1 MKINKIYLKNI
12 NSFKDKHEIDFT
24 INPLASAGLF
34 AIVGPTGAGK
44 STLLDAITLALFN
57 QIPRFDKKIS
67 KDFVAS
73 AGSILTKG
81 ERECFVEVEYS
92 CKSGSFVSKW
102 WIEMNRNQN
111 LNDYGM
117 EITDLQTGQLLP
129 LKKSEIP
136 KRNEELIGLSY
147 DQFIKSILLSQGEF
161 AKFLK
166 SGKDERGKLLE
177 DITGTQIYR
186 KLGKKAFEIA
196 KEKEQVLKDLSTN
209 IDTENR
215 KLSSPEQE
223 QSWLNRKIEI
233 EKISSELEAQI
244 QIFKTKVE
252 LKNQLLNFQKSIV
265 EKSEKQAKEQQSL
278 NDFES
283 YEAKKLQNHEKAEP
297 FQSLIL
303 QLESQQKALQVLQE
317 RLRSEEESLEKNI
330 GLLNKILNKIG
341 ELTKEQN
348 TVNLENA
355 LKMLQNFR
363 EKLTQ
368 LENKRSL
375 QEVAKK
381 NNETQIEELINK
393 ISEKSLRF
401 DFRQITDEII
411 ESIKNVGLT
420 HKNTLDETFKIA
432 QITALEEVATKRE
445 NLTEEHRNYSVLKQF
460 VWEYVKIND
469 DAKKE
474 QEQEKLQNT
483 FITTQKPKLEKIHK
497 LLVEISQKIKQLETE
512 KETLG
517 KSYNFEK
524 DRQTLLKKDEPC
536 PLCGSLEHP
545 FLSHYA
551 NNYVEIDLKL
561 SEAKN
566 EEKALH
572 ESFQDLNT
580 KLASANV
587 LLANAIAKIATF
599 NEQILAIKE
608 KIEEKKQALK
618 LEKVG
623 GNTDIID
630 DQIKII
636 ETQQNAL
643 NGIENK
649 AAKLKDLQN
658 LYRLCSSTKVLQGE
672 YFLLIT
678 QLKELY
684 SGTSFEKEYNDIQT
698 GFVKTQANI
707 QFSTKII
714 KDIKEEI
721 SPKQKTFDTEQVNL
735 ENQVKLVGFEDLK
748 TCQLAILNSEN
759 AKALR
764 EKKQALL
771 LVIQTLVEQI
781 KDHQKD
787 LDEVKLKDDGSVE
800 LNTLIT
806 QEHDTKAKQEEI
818 RKEQV
823 EIAVNLVTQTQ
834 TKAAIK
840 QLQTQLQ
847 ILEKDNLKWELL
859 GKYIGNADGK
869 KFATFAQGLTLS
881 RLMALT
887 NRRLTDLSDR
897 YLLDK
902 PGEQEEDELMI
913 VDLYMGNERRSV
925 KTLSGG
931 ETFMISLSLALALS
945 DLASKNIKLE
955 SLFIDEGFGTLDPE
969 TLDLALNTLE
979 KLQQEA
985 QKNIGIISH
994 VESIKERITTQ
1005 IRLERNNRGFSRIVI
1020 Q

>member
-196 KEKEQVLKDLSTN
+196 KEKEQDLKDLSTN

-401 DFRQITDEII
+401 DFRQINDEII
-411 ESIKNVGLT
+411 ESIKNVGIT

-771 LVIQTLVEQI
+771 LVIQTLNEQI
-781 KDHQKD
+781 KEHQKD

>member
-12 NSFKDKHEIDFT
+12 NSFKGEHRIDFT
-24 INPLASAGLF
+24 ENPLSSAGLF

-81 ERECFVEVEYS
+81 ERECAVEIEFS
-92 CKSGSFVSKW
+92 CKSGNFVSKW

-196 KEKEQVLKDLSTN
+196 KEKGQVLKDLRTN
-209 IDTENR
+209 IDTEKR
-215 KLSSPEQE
+215 KLSTPEQE
-223 QSWLNRKIEI
+223 QNWLSRKSEI
-233 EKISSELEAQI
+233 EKISIDLEAQI
-244 QIFKTKVE
+244 QIFNTKIE
-252 LKNQLLNFQKSIV
+252 LKKQVLNFQKSIA
-265 EKSEKQAKEQQSL
+265 EKSERQAKEQQNL

-283 YEAKKLQNHEKAEP
+283 FEAIKLQNHEKAEP

-303 QLESQQKALQVLQE
+303 QLESQQKALQNLQE
-317 RLRSEEESLEKNI
+317 RLASEEGSLDKNTT
-330 GLLNKILNKIG
+330 LLNEIFKNIG

-348 TVNLENA
+348 TLNLENA
-355 LKMLQNFR
+355 IEILQNFR
-363 EKLTQ
+363 DKFYELEKQRNTQ
-368 LENKRSL
+368 EATKKANEN
-375 QEVAKK
+375 
-381 NNETQIEELINK
+381 QIEELINK
-393 ISEKSLRF
+393 IAEKSLRF
-401 DFRQITDEII
+401 DFRQITDEVL
-411 ESIKNVGLT
+411 ESIKTVGLT
-420 HKNTLDETFKIA
+420 HKTKLDETFRIA
-432 QITALEEVATKRE
+432 QITTLDDVPTRRE
-445 NLTEEHRNYSVLKQF
+445 NLAEDHRNYSALKLH
-460 VWEYVKIND
+460 VWEYVKIIKDSKEEQDVGKQQND
-469 DAKKE
+469 
-474 QEQEKLQNT
+474 
-483 FITTQKPKLEKIHK
+483 FIITQKPELEKIQELIVK
-497 LLVEISQKIKQLETE
+497 TGQNIKQLETE

-524 DRQTLLKKDEPC
+524 DRQILLKKDEPC

-545 FLSHYA
+545 FLSHYS
-551 NNYVEIDLKL
+551 NNYVEIDLRL
-561 SEAKN
+561 SEAKK
-566 EEKALH
+566 EEKALN
-572 ESFQDLNT
+572 ETFQDLGS
-580 KLASANV
+580 KLASADV
-587 LLANAIAKIATF
+587 LLKKAIAKIATF
-599 NEQILAIKE
+599 NEQISTIKV

-623 GNTDIID
+623 GNTEVID
-630 DQIKII
+630 AQIMAI
-636 ETQQNAL
+636 ESQQNAL

-649 AAKLKDLQN
+649 AEKLKDLQS
-658 LYRLCSSTKVLQGE
+658 LYRQCSATKLLQNE
-672 YFLLIT
+672 YNLLIIKI
-678 QLKELY
+678 KELY
-684 SGTSFEKEYNDIQT
+684 SGASFEKEYNDIQT

-707 QFSTKII
+707 QTSTKII
-714 KDIKEEI
+714 KDLKEELL
-721 SPKQKTFDTEQVNL
+721 PQQKTFETDKVNL
-735 ENQVKLVGFEDLK
+735 ENEVKIVGFEDLK
-748 TCQLAILNSEN
+748 TCQLAILSSES

-764 EKKQALL
+764 EKKQALIL
-771 LVIQTLVEQI
+771 AIQTLVEQI
-781 KDHQKD
+781 KEHQKD
-787 LDEVKLKDDGSVE
+787 LDEVKQKDDVSVE
-800 LNTLIT
+800 LDTLST
-806 QEHDTKAKQEEI
+806 QERDTKAKQEEI
-818 RKEQV
+818 RKEKV
-823 EIAVNLVTQTQ
+823 EISVNLATQAQ
-834 TKAAIK
+834 TKAVIEGLQM
-840 QLQTQLQ
+840 QLL

-859 GKYIGNADGK
+859 DKYIGNADGK

-881 RLMALT
+881 RLMALA

-913 VDLYMGNERRSV
+913 VDLYMGKERRSV

-994 VESIKERITTQ
+994 VESIKERIATQ
-1005 IRLERNNRGFSRIVI
+1005 IRLERNNRGFSQIVI
-1020 Q
+1020 H

>member
-1 MKINKIYLKNI
+1 MKIKKIYLKNI
-12 NSFKDKHEIDFT
+12 NSFKGVHRIDFT
-24 INPLASAGLF
+24 ENPLRSAGLF

-81 ERECFVEVEYS
+81 ERECAVEIEFS

-129 LKKSEIP
+129 LKKSEVP
-136 KRNEELIGLSY
+136 KRNEDLIGLSY

-196 KEKEQVLKDLSTN
+196 KEKEQVLKDLRTN

-215 KLSSPEQE
+215 KLSTTEQE
-223 QSWLNRKIEI
+223 QNWLNRKVEI
-233 EKISSELEAQI
+233 ERLLKDLEAQI
-244 QIFKTKVE
+244 QAIKTKIE
-252 LKNQLLNFQKSIV
+252 LKNQILNFQKSIID
-265 EKSEKQAKEQQSL
+265 KNEKQAKEQQNL
-278 NDFES
+278 NNFENF
-283 YEAKKLQNHEKAEP
+283 EAKKLQNHEKAEP

-303 QLESQQKALQVLQE
+303 HLESQQKALQNLQV
-317 RLRSEEESLEKNI
+317 RLASEEESFEKNTS
-330 GLLNKILNKIG
+330 LLNKILNKIG
-341 ELTKEQN
+341 ELTKEQS
-348 TVNLENA
+348 TLNLENA
-355 LKMLQNFR
+355 LEILQNFR
-363 EKLTQ
+363 EKLSQ
-368 LENKRSL
+368 LEKQRNI
-375 QEVAKK
+375 QEATKK
-381 NNETQIEELINK
+381 SNENQIEELINK
-393 ISEKSLRF
+393 IAEKSLRF
-401 DFRQITDEII
+401 DFRQITDETI
-411 ESIKNVGLT
+411 ENIKNVGIT
-420 HKNTLDETFKIA
+420 NKTTLDETFKIT
-432 QITALEEVATKRE
+432 QINKLEEVFTKRE
-445 NLTEEHRNYSVLKQF
+445 NLTEELRNYSALKQF
-460 VWEYVKIND
+460 VWEYVKISD

-474 QEQEKLQNT
+474 QEQEKQQST
-483 FITTQKPKLEKIHK
+483 FIATQKPELERVQKLIT
-497 LLVEISQKIKQLETE
+497 EIGQKIKQLETE

-561 SEAKN
+561 NEAKK
-566 EEKALH
+566 EEKVLN
-572 ESFQDLNT
+572 ETFQDLNT

-587 LLANAIAKIATF
+587 LLKNAVAKIAIF
-599 NEQILAIKE
+599 NEQISAIKI
-608 KIEEKKQALK
+608 KIEEKKQVLK

-630 DQIKII
+630 AQIKAI

-649 AAKLKDLQN
+649 AEKLKDLQS
-658 LYRLCSSTKVLQGE
+658 LYRQCSATKLLQNE
-672 YFLLIT
+672 YNLLIIKV
-678 QLKELY
+678 KELY
-684 SGTSFEKEYNDIQT
+684 FGLNFEKEYNDVQT

-707 QFSTKII
+707 QSSDKII
-714 KDIKEEI
+714 KDLKEELL
-721 SPKQKTFDTEQVNL
+721 PKKKAFQIDKSRL
-735 ENQVKLVGFEDLK
+735 ENQIKLVGFEDLK
-748 TCQLAILNSEN
+748 SCQSVILSSES

-764 EKKQALL
+764 DKKQTLL
-771 LVIQTLVEQI
+771 LAIQTLIEQI
-781 KDHQKD
+781 KDHQCE
-787 LDEVKLKDDGSVE
+787 LDKLQEKDDKNIDLEALLSQQIDT
-800 LNTLIT
+800 NT
-806 QEHDTKAKQEEI
+806 KQELT
-818 RKEQV
+818 RKEQI
-823 EIAVNLVTQTQ
+823 EISVNLATQTQ
-834 TKAAIK
+834 TKAAVE
-840 QLQTQLQ
+840 QLQSKLQ
-847 ILEKDNLKWELL
+847 ILEKDNLKWVLL
-859 GKYIGNADGK
+859 KNYIGDADGK

-881 RLMALT
+881 RLMALA

-902 PGEQEEDELMI
+902 PGEHEEDELMI

-945 DLASKNIKLE
+945 DLASKNIRLE

-979 KLQQEA
+979 KLQQDA

-1020 Q
+1020 H

>member
-12 NSFKDKHEIDFT
+12 NSFKGEHRIDFT
-24 INPLASAGLF
+24 EKPLGSAGLF

-81 ERECFVEVEYS
+81 ERECAVEIEFS
-92 CKSGSFVSKW
+92 CKSGNFVSKW

-129 LKKSEIP
+129 LKKSEVP

-196 KEKEQVLKDLSTN
+196 KEKGQALKDLRTN
-209 IDTENR
+209 IDTEKR
-215 KLSSPEQE
+215 KLSTPEQE
-223 QSWLNRKIEI
+223 QIWLNRKIEI
-233 EKISSELEAQI
+233 EQLLKDLDAQL
-244 QIFKTKVE
+244 QVFKTKIE
-252 LKNQLLNFQKSIV
+252 LKNQLLNFQKNIA
-265 EKSEKQAKEQQSL
+265 EKSERQAKEQRNL

-283 YEAKKLQNHEKAEP
+283 FEAKKLQNHEKAEP
-297 FQSLIL
+297 FQSQIL
-303 QLESQQKALQVLQE
+303 QLESQQKALQNLQE
-317 RLRSEEESLEKNI
+317 RLGNEEKSLDENTN
-330 GLLNKILNKIG
+330 LLNRILNKIG
-341 ELTKEQN
+341 ELTKEKS
-348 TVNLENA
+348 TLNLENA
-355 LKMLQNFR
+355 LEILQVFR

-368 LENKRSL
+368 LENQRSL
-375 QEVAKK
+375 QEAANKT
-381 NNETQIEELINK
+381 NEAQIEELINK
-393 ISEKSLRF
+393 IAEKSLSF
-401 DFRQITDEII
+401 NFRQITDETI
-411 ESIKNVGLT
+411 ESIKNVGISY
-420 HKNTLDETFKIA
+420 KATLDEIFKVA
-432 QITALEEVATKRE
+432 QITKLEEVSTKRE
-445 NLTEEHRNYSVLKQF
+445 NLTEEHRNYSALKQF

-483 FITTQKPKLEKIHK
+483 FITIQKPELEKTQK
-497 LLVEISQKIKQLETE
+497 LLLEISQKIKQLETE

-561 SEAKN
+561 NEAKK
-566 EEKALH
+566 EEKALN
-572 ESFQDLNT
+572 ETFQDLNT
-580 KLASANV
+580 KLASADV
-587 LLANAIAKIATF
+587 LLKNAITKIANF
-599 NEQILAIKE
+599 NEQISTIKL

-630 DQIKII
+630 AQIKAI

-649 AAKLKDLQN
+649 AEKLKDLQN
-658 LYRLCSSTKVLQGE
+658 LYRLCSATKVLQNE
-672 YFLLIT
+672 YNILIIK
-678 QLKELY
+678 LKELY
-684 SGTSFEKEYNDIQT
+684 VGANFEKEYNDIQT
-698 GFVKTQANI
+698 WFVKTQANI
-707 QFSTKII
+707 QSSTKII
-714 KDIKEEI
+714 KELKNELL
-721 SPKQKTFDTEQVNL
+721 PKQKDFETDKINL
-735 ENQVKLVGFEDLK
+735 ENQIKLVGFEDLK
-748 TCQLAILNSEN
+748 ACQAAILSSES

-764 EKKQALL
+764 DKKQTLL
-771 LVIQTLVEQI
+771 LVIQTLIEQV
-781 KDHQKD
+781 KDHQCE
-787 LDEVKLKDDGSVE
+787 LDKLQEKDDKNVDLEALLSQQIDT
-800 LNTLIT
+800 NT
-806 QEHDTKAKQEEI
+806 KQETT

-823 EIAVNLVTQTQ
+823 EISVNLATQTQ
-834 TKAAIK
+834 TKAAIER
-840 QLQTQLQ
+840 LQSQLQ

-859 GKYIGNADGK
+859 DKYIGNADGK

-881 RLMALT
+881 RLMALA
-887 NRRLTDLSDR
+887 NRRLIDLSDR

-994 VESIKERITTQ
+994 VESIKERIATQ
-1005 IRLERNNRGFSRIVI
+1005 IRLERNNRGFSQIII

>member
-12 NSFKDKHEIDFT
+12 NSFKGEHRIDFT
-24 INPLASAGLF
+24 ENPLSSAGLF

-81 ERECFVEVEYS
+81 ERECAVEIEFS
-92 CKSGSFVSKW
+92 CKSGNFVSKW

-117 EITDLQTGQLLP
+117 EITDLLTGQLLP

-196 KEKEQVLKDLSTN
+196 KEKGQVLKDLRTN
-209 IDTENR
+209 IDTEKR
-215 KLSSPEQE
+215 KLSTPEQE
-223 QSWLNRKIEI
+223 QNWLNRKSEI
-233 EKISSELEAQI
+233 EKILIDLEAQI
-244 QIFKTKVE
+244 QIFNAKIE
-252 LKNQLLNFQKSIV
+252 LKKQVLNFQKIIA
-265 EKSEKQAKEQQSL
+265 EKSERQAKEQQNL

-283 YEAKKLQNHEKAEP
+283 FEAIKLQNHEKAEP

-303 QLESQQKALQVLQE
+303 QLESQYKALQNLQE
-317 RLRSEEESLEKNI
+317 RLASEEGSLDKNTT
-330 GLLNKILNKIG
+330 LLNEIFKNIG

-348 TVNLENA
+348 TLNLENA
-355 LKMLQNFR
+355 LEILQNFR
-363 EKLTQ
+363 EKFYKLEKQRNTQ
-368 LENKRSL
+368 EATKKANEN
-375 QEVAKK
+375 
-381 NNETQIEELINK
+381 QIEELINK
-393 ISEKSLRF
+393 IAEKSLRF
-401 DFRQITDEII
+401 DFQQITDEVL
-411 ESIKNVGLT
+411 ESIKTVGLT
-420 HKNTLDETFKIA
+420 HKTKLDEIFRIA
-432 QITALEEVATKRE
+432 QIAILDDVPTKRE
-445 NLTEEHRNYSVLKQF
+445 NLAEDHRNYTALKLH
-460 VWEYVKIND
+460 VWEYVKIIKD
-469 DAKKE
+469 SKE
-474 QEQEKLQNT
+474 EQDVEKQQNN
-483 FITTQKPKLEKIHK
+483 FIISQKPELEKIQK
-497 LLVEISQKIKQLETE
+497 LSTGISQKIKQLETE
-512 KETLG
+512 KETLS

-524 DRQTLLKKDEPC
+524 DRQNLLKKDEPC

-561 SEAKN
+561 SEAKK
-566 EEKALH
+566 EEKALN
-572 ESFQDLNT
+572 ESFQDLSS
-580 KLASANV
+580 KLASAEA
-587 LLANAIAKIATF
+587 LLKNAIDKITAF
-599 NEQILAIKE
+599 NEQILEVKV

-618 LEKVG
+618 LEKIG
-623 GNTDIID
+623 GNTEVID
-630 DQIKII
+630 AKIKVI
-636 ETQQNAL
+636 ESQQNAL

-649 AAKLKDLQN
+649 AEKLKDLQS
-658 LYRLCSSTKVLQGE
+658 LYRQCLATKLLQSE
-672 YFLLIT
+672 YNLLIIKI
-678 QLKELY
+678 KELY
-684 SGTSFEKEYNDIQT
+684 SGVNFEKEYNDIQT

-707 QFSTKII
+707 QTSATII
-714 KDIKEEI
+714 KGLKEELF
-721 SPKQKTFDTEQVNL
+721 PKQKTFETDKVNL
-735 ENQVKLVGFEDLK
+735 ENEVKIVGFEDLK
-748 TCQLAILNSEN
+748 TCQLAILSIES

-764 EKKQALL
+764 EKKQALIL
-771 LVIQTLVEQI
+771 AIQTLVEQI
-781 KDHQKD
+781 KEHQKD
-787 LDEVKLKDDGSVE
+787 LDEVKLKDDISVE
-800 LNTLIT
+800 LDTLST
-806 QEHDTKAKQEEI
+806 QERDTKAKQEEI
-818 RKEQV
+818 RKEKV
-823 EIAVNLVTQTQ
+823 EISVNLATQAQ
-834 TKAAIK
+834 TKAVIEG
-840 QLQTQLQ
+840 LQTQLL

-859 GKYIGNADGK
+859 DKYIGNADGK

-881 RLMALT
+881 RLMALA

-913 VDLYMGNERRSV
+913 VDLYMGKERRSV

-994 VESIKERITTQ
+994 VESIKERIATQ
-1005 IRLERNNRGFSRIVI
+1005 IRLERNNRGFSQIVI
-1020 Q
+1020 H

>member
-12 NSFKDKHEIDFT
+12 NSFKGEHRIDFT
-24 INPLASAGLF
+24 ENPLGSAGLF

-81 ERECFVEVEYS
+81 ERECAVEIEFS
-92 CKSGSFVSKW
+92 CKSGNFVSKW

-129 LKKSEIP
+129 LKKSEVP

-196 KEKEQVLKDLSTN
+196 KEKGQSLKDLRTN
-209 IDTENR
+209 IDTEKR
-215 KLSSPEQE
+215 KLSTPEQE
-223 QSWLNRKIEI
+223 QLWLDRKTEI
-233 EKISSELEAQI
+233 EKILLDLETQMLV
-244 QIFKTKVE
+244 FKTKIE
-252 LKNQLLNFQKSIV
+252 LKNQILNFQKSIT
-265 EKSEKQAKEQQSL
+265 EKNERRAREQQNL

-283 YEAKKLQNHEKAEP
+283 FEAKKLQIHEKAEP
-297 FQSLIL
+297 FQAQIL
-303 QLESQQKALQVLQE
+303 QLESQQKALQNLQE
-317 RLRSEEESLEKNI
+317 RLASEEKSLEENTN
-330 GLLNKILNKIG
+330 LLNRILTKIG
-341 ELTKEQN
+341 DLTKEQN
-348 TVNLENA
+348 SLTLENA
-355 LKMLQNFR
+355 LEILQNFR

-368 LENKRSL
+368 LENQRSV
-375 QEVAKK
+375 QEAAKK
-381 NNETQIEELINK
+381 ANETQIEELLNK
-393 ISEKSLRF
+393 IAEKSLRF
-401 DFRQITDEII
+401 DFRQITEEVI
-411 ESIKNVGLT
+411 EGIKNVGIT
-420 HKNTLDETFKIA
+420 HKATLDETFKNA
-432 QITALEEVATKRE
+432 QIATLEEVSAKRE
-445 NLTEEHRNYSVLKQF
+445 TLAEEHRNYTALKQY
-460 VWEYVKIND
+460 VWEYVKINED
-469 DAKKE
+469 FKRE
-474 QEQEKLQNT
+474 QEQEKLQTT
-483 FITTQKPKLEKIHK
+483 FITNQKPELEKVQVLIK
-497 LLVEISQKIKQLETE
+497 ETSEKIIQLEKE

-561 SEAKN
+561 NEAKK
-566 EEKALH
+566 EEKALNGT
-572 ESFQDLNT
+572 FQDLNT
-580 KLASANV
+580 KLASADV
-587 LLANAIAKIATF
+587 LLKNAVAKITTF
-599 NEQILAIKE
+599 SEQILGIKV

-623 GNTDIID
+623 GNTEVID
-630 DQIKII
+630 AQIKGI

-649 AAKLKDLQN
+649 AEKLKDLQG
-658 LYRLCSSTKVLQGE
+658 LFRLCSATKILQNE
-672 YFLLIT
+672 YNLLIIKT
-678 QLKELY
+678 KELY
-684 SGTSFEKEYNDIQT
+684 NGTNFEKEYNEIQT
-698 GFVKTQANI
+698 WFVKTQANI
-707 QFSTKII
+707 QSSNKII
-714 KDIKEEI
+714 KELKEELL
-721 SPKQKTFDTEQVNL
+721 PKQKTFDSDKTAL

-748 TCQLAILNSEN
+748 SCQAAILNSEN

-764 EKKQALL
+764 DKKQALL
-771 LVIQTLVEQI
+771 LAIQTLVEQI
-781 KDHQKD
+781 KEQQCE
-787 LDEVKLKDDGSVE
+787 LDKLQENDDISVALE
-800 LNTLIT
+800 ALLMQQTETNVL
-806 QEHDTKAKQEEI
+806 QEQV

-823 EIAVNLVTQTQ
+823 EISVNLATQSQ
-834 TKAAIK
+834 TKEAIERLQI
-840 QLQTQLQ
+840 QLQT
-847 ILEKDNLKWELL
+847 LEKDNLKWELL
-859 GKYIGNADGK
+859 EKYIGSADGK

-881 RLMALT
+881 RLMALA

-902 PGEQEEDELMI
+902 PGEQDEDELMI

-945 DLASKNIKLE
+945 DLASKNIKLD

-994 VESIKERITTQ
+994 VESIKERIATQ
-1005 IRLERNNRGFSRIVI
+1005 IRLERNNRGFSQII
-1020 Q
+1020 IK

>member
-1 MKINKIYLKNI
+1 MKIKKIYLKNI
-12 NSFKDKHEIDFT
+12 NSFKGVHRIDFT
-24 INPLASAGLF
+24 ENPLRSAGLF

-81 ERECFVEVEYS
+81 ERECAVEIEFS

-129 LKKSEIP
+129 LKKSEVP
-136 KRNEELIGLSY
+136 KRNEDLIGLSY

-196 KEKEQVLKDLSTN
+196 KEKEQVLKDLRTN

-215 KLSSPEQE
+215 KLSTTEQE
-223 QSWLNRKIEI
+223 QNWLNRKVEI
-233 EKISSELEAQI
+233 ERLLKDLEAQI
-244 QIFKTKVE
+244 QAIKTKIE
-252 LKNQLLNFQKSIV
+252 LKNQILNFQKSIID
-265 EKSEKQAKEQQSL
+265 KNEKQAKEQQNL
-278 NDFES
+278 NNFENF
-283 YEAKKLQNHEKAEP
+283 EAKKLQNHEKAEP

-303 QLESQQKALQVLQE
+303 HLESQQKALQNLQV
-317 RLRSEEESLEKNI
+317 RLASEEESFEKNTS
-330 GLLNKILNKIG
+330 LLNKILNKIG
-341 ELTKEQN
+341 ELTKEQS
-348 TVNLENA
+348 TLNLENA
-355 LKMLQNFR
+355 LEILQNFR
-363 EKLTQ
+363 EKLSQ
-368 LENKRSL
+368 LEKQRNI
-375 QEVAKK
+375 QEATKK
-381 NNETQIEELINK
+381 SNENQIEELINK
-393 ISEKSLRF
+393 IAEKSLRF
-401 DFRQITDEII
+401 DFRQITDETI
-411 ESIKNVGLT
+411 ENIKNVGIT
-420 HKNTLDETFKIA
+420 NKTTLDETFKIT
-432 QITALEEVATKRE
+432 QINKLEEVFTKRE
-445 NLTEEHRNYSVLKQF
+445 NLTEELRNYSALKQF
-460 VWEYVKIND
+460 VWEYVKISD

-474 QEQEKLQNT
+474 QEQEKQQST
-483 FITTQKPKLEKIHK
+483 FIATQKPELERVQKLIT
-497 LLVEISQKIKQLETE
+497 EIGQKIKQLETE

-524 DRQTLLKKDEPC
+524 DRQTLLKKDERC

-561 SEAKN
+561 NEAKK
-566 EEKALH
+566 EEKVLN
-572 ESFQDLNT
+572 ETFQDLNT

-587 LLANAIAKIATF
+587 LLKNAVAKIAIF
-599 NEQILAIKE
+599 NEQISALKI
-608 KIEEKKQALK
+608 KIEEKKQVLK

-630 DQIKII
+630 AQIKVI

-649 AAKLKDLQN
+649 AQKLKDLQS
-658 LYRLCSSTKVLQGE
+658 LYRQCSATKLLQNE
-672 YFLLIT
+672 YNLLIIKV
-678 QLKELY
+678 KELY
-684 SGTSFEKEYNDIQT
+684 FGLNFEKEYNDVQT

-707 QFSTKII
+707 QSSDKII
-714 KDIKEEI
+714 KDLKEELL
-721 SPKQKTFDTEQVNL
+721 PKKKAFQIDKSRL
-735 ENQVKLVGFEDLK
+735 ENQIKLVGFEDLK
-748 TCQLAILNSEN
+748 SCQSVILSSES

-764 EKKQALL
+764 DKKQTLL
-771 LVIQTLVEQI
+771 LAIQTLIEQI
-781 KDHQKD
+781 KDHQCE
-787 LDEVKLKDDGSVE
+787 LDKLQEKDDKNIDLEALLSQQID
-800 LNTLIT
+800 T
-806 QEHDTKAKQEEI
+806 DTKQELT
-818 RKEQV
+818 RKEQI
-823 EIAVNLVTQTQ
+823 EISVNLATQTQ
-834 TKAAIK
+834 TKAAVE
-840 QLQTQLQ
+840 QLQSKLQ
-847 ILEKDNLKWELL
+847 ILEKDNLKWVLL
-859 GKYIGNADGK
+859 KNYIGDADGK

-881 RLMALT
+881 RLMALA

-902 PGEQEEDELMI
+902 PCEHEEDELMI

-945 DLASKNIKLE
+945 DLASKNIRLE

-979 KLQQEA
+979 KLQQDA

-1020 Q
+1020 H

>member
-12 NSFKDKHEIDFT
+12 NSFKGEHRIDFT
-24 INPLASAGLF
+24 ENPLSSAGLF

-81 ERECFVEVEYS
+81 ERECAVEIEFS

-117 EITDLQTGQLLP
+117 EIKDLQTDALLP
-129 LKKSEIP
+129 LKKSEVP

-196 KEKEQVLKDLSTN
+196 KEKGQALEDLRTN
-209 IDTENR
+209 IDTEKR
-215 KLSSPEQE
+215 KLSTPEQE
-223 QSWLNRKIEI
+223 QAWLDRKIEI
-233 EKISSELEAQI
+233 EKILKDLDAQL
-244 QIFKTKVE
+244 QVFKTKIE
-252 LKNQLLNFQKSIV
+252 LKNQLLNFQKNIA
-265 EKSEKQAKEQQSL
+265 EKSERQAKEQQNL
-278 NDFES
+278 NNFES
-283 YEAKKLQNHEKAEP
+283 FEAKKLQNHEKAEP
-297 FQSLIL
+297 FQSQIL
-303 QLESQQKALQVLQE
+303 QLESHQKSLQSLQE
-317 RLRSEEESLEKNI
+317 RLVNEEKSLDENTS
-330 GLLNKILNKIG
+330 LLNRILNKIG
-341 ELTKEQN
+341 ELTKEQS
-348 TVNLENA
+348 TLTLENA
-355 LKMLQNFR
+355 LEILQNFR

-368 LENKRSL
+368 LENQRSV
-375 QEVAKK
+375 QEAAKK
-381 NNETQIEELINK
+381 ANETQIEEFINK
-393 ISEKSLRF
+393 IAEKSLRF
-401 DFRQITDEII
+401 DFKQITEEVI

-420 HKNTLDETFKIA
+420 HKTTLDETFKIA
-432 QITALEEVATKRE
+432 QITTLEEVSTKRE
-445 NLTEEHRNYSVLKQF
+445 NLAEQHRNYTALKQY
-460 VWEYVKIND
+460 VWEYLKISD
-469 DAKKE
+469 DSKKE
-474 QEQEKLQNT
+474 QEQEKLQTT
-483 FITTQKPKLEKIHK
+483 FIATQKPELEKVQK
-497 LLVEISQKIKQLETE
+497 LIAEIGQKIKQLETE

-561 SEAKN
+561 SEAKK
-566 EEKALH
+566 EEKTLNETSQNLH
-572 ESFQDLNT
+572 T
-580 KLASANV
+580 KLASADV
-587 LLANAIAKIATF
+587 LLKNSITKIAAF
-599 NEQILAIKE
+599 NEQISTIKV

-630 DQIKII
+630 AQIKAI

-643 NGIENK
+643 NGIESK
-649 AAKLKDLQN
+649 AEKLKDLQN
-658 LYRLCSSTKVLQGE
+658 LYRLCSATKVLQNE
-672 YFLLIT
+672 YNSLIIKV
-678 QLKELY
+678 KELY
-684 SGTSFEKEYNDIQT
+684 GGAGFEKEYNDIQT
-698 GFVKTQANI
+698 WFVKTQANI
-707 QFSTKII
+707 QSSTKII
-714 KDIKEEI
+714 KELKEELL
-721 SPKQKTFDTEQVNL
+721 PKQKTFETDKVNL
-735 ENQVKLVGFEDLK
+735 ENQVKLVGFEDVK
-748 TCQLAILNSEN
+748 ACQAAILSSEN

-764 EKKQALL
+764 DKKQTLL
-771 LVIQTLVEQI
+771 LAIQTLIEQI
-781 KDHQKD
+781 KDHQCE
-787 LDEVKLKDDGSVE
+787 LDKLQEKDDKNVDLEALLSLQNE
-800 LNTLIT
+800 TN
-806 QEHDTKAKQEEI
+806 AKQETT

-823 EIAVNLVTQTQ
+823 EISVNLATQTQ
-834 TKAAIK
+834 TKAAIE

-847 ILEKDNLKWELL
+847 NLEKDNLKWELL
-859 GKYIGNADGK
+859 DKYIGNADGK

-881 RLMALT
+881 RLMALA

-902 PGEQEEDELMI
+902 PNEQDDDELMI
-913 VDLYMGNERRSV
+913 VDQYMGNERRSV

-945 DLASKNIKLE
+945 DLASKNIKLD

-994 VESIKERITTQ
+994 VESIKERIATQ
-1005 IRLERNNRGFSRIVI
+1005 IRLERNNRGFSQIII

>member
-12 NSFKDKHEIDFT
+12 NSFKGEHHIDFT
-24 INPLASAGLF
+24 ENPLGSAGLF

-81 ERECFVEVEYS
+81 ERECAVEIEFS

-129 LKKSEIP
+129 LKKSEVP

-196 KEKEQVLKDLSTN
+196 KEKGQSLKDLRTN
-209 IDTENR
+209 IDTEKR
-215 KLSSPEQE
+215 KLSTPEQE
-223 QSWLNRKIEI
+223 QSWLNRKTEI
-233 EKISSELEAQI
+233 EQLLKDFEGQLQV
-244 QIFKTKVE
+244 FKTKVD
-252 LKNQLLNFQKSIV
+252 LKNQILNFQKSIV
-265 EKSEKQAKEQQSL
+265 EKTEKQAKEQQNLS
-278 NDFES
+278 DFES
-283 YEAKKLQNHEKAEP
+283 FEAKKLQNHEKVEP

-303 QLESQQKALQVLQE
+303 QLESQQKALQSLQE
-317 RLRSEEESLEKNI
+317 RLGSEEKNLEENTN
-330 GLLNKILNKIG
+330 LLNRILKKIG

-348 TVNLENA
+348 TLNLENA
-355 LKMLQNFR
+355 LEILQNFR

-368 LENKRSL
+368 LENQRGL
-375 QEVAKK
+375 QEAAKK
-381 NNETQIEELINK
+381 TNENQIEELINK
-393 ISEKSLRF
+393 IAEKSLHF

-411 ESIKNVGLT
+411 ESIKNVGIT
-420 HKNTLDETFKIA
+420 HKATLDEVFKVA
-432 QITALEEVATKRE
+432 QITALEEVPTKRE
-445 NLTEEHRNYSVLKQF
+445 NLTEEHRNYSALKQF

-469 DAKKE
+469 DVKKE

-483 FITTQKPKLEKIHK
+483 FITTQKPELEKIQK
-497 LLVEISQKIKQLETE
+497 LLVEIGQKIKQLETE

-561 SEAKN
+561 NEAKK
-566 EEKALH
+566 EEKALN
-572 ESFQDLNT
+572 ETFQNLNT

-587 LLANAIAKIATF
+587 LLKNAIAKIATF
-599 NEQILAIKE
+599 NEQISSIKV

-630 DQIKII
+630 AQIKAI

-649 AAKLKDLQN
+649 AEKLKDLQS
-658 LYRLCSSTKVLQGE
+658 LYRLCSTTKVLQNE
-672 YFLLIT
+672 YNLLIIK
-678 QLKELY
+678 LKELY
-684 SGTSFEKEYNDIQT
+684 SGANFEKEYNDIQT
-698 GFVKTQANI
+698 WFVKTQANI
-707 QFSTKII
+707 QSSTKII
-714 KDIKEEI
+714 KDLNEEL
-721 SPKQKTFDTEQVNL
+721 SPKQKTFETDKLNL

-748 TCQLAILNSEN
+748 TCQSAILSSES

-764 EKKQALL
+764 EKKQTLL
-771 LVIQTLVEQI
+771 LAIQTLIEQI
-781 KDHQKD
+781 KEHQCE
-787 LDEVKLKDDGSVE
+787 LDKLQEKDDKNIDLETLLSQQIDI
-800 LNTLIT
+800 NT
-806 QEHDTKAKQEEI
+806 KQETT

-823 EIAVNLVTQTQ
+823 EISVNLATQIQ
-834 TKAAIK
+834 TKAAIE

-859 GKYIGNADGK
+859 DKYIGNADGK

-881 RLMALT
+881 RLMALA
-887 NRRLTDLSDR
+887 NRRLIDLSDR

-902 PGEQEEDELMI
+902 PGEQDEDELMI
-913 VDLYMGNERRSV
+913 VDQYMGNERRSV

-994 VESIKERITTQ
+994 VESIKERIATQ
-1005 IRLERNNRGFSRIVI
+1005 IRLERNNRGFSQIII

>member
-12 NSFKDKHEIDFT
+12 NSFKGEHRIDFT
-24 INPLASAGLF
+24 ENPLGSAGLF

-67 KDFVAS
+67 KDFIAS

-81 ERECFVEVEYS
+81 ERECAVEIEFS
-92 CKSGSFVSKW
+92 CKSGNFVSKW
-102 WIEMNRNQN
+102 WIEINRNQN

-129 LKKSEIP
+129 LKKSEVP

-196 KEKEQVLKDLSTN
+196 KEKGQALKDLRTN
-209 IDTENR
+209 IDTEKR
-215 KLSSPEQE
+215 KLSTPEQE
-223 QSWLNRKIEI
+223 QVWLDRKTEI
-233 EKISSELEAQI
+233 EKILLDLDAQL
-244 QIFKTKVE
+244 QAFKTKIE
-252 LKNQLLNFQKSIV
+252 LKNQILNFQKSIT
-265 EKSEKQAKEQQSL
+265 EKNERQAKEQQNL
-278 NDFES
+278 NDFENF
-283 YEAKKLQNHEKAEP
+283 EAKKLQIHEKAEP
-297 FQSLIL
+297 FQSQIL
-303 QLESQQKALQVLQE
+303 QLESQQKALQNLQE
-317 RLRSEEESLEKNI
+317 RLASEEKSLEENTN
-330 GLLNKILNKIG
+330 LLNRILTKIG
-341 ELTKEQN
+341 DLTKEQN
-348 TVNLENA
+348 SLNLENA
-355 LKMLQNFR
+355 LEILQNFR

-368 LENKRSL
+368 LENQRGA
-375 QEVAKK
+375 QEAAKK
-381 NNETQIEELINK
+381 ANETQIEEFINK
-393 ISEKSLRF
+393 ISENSLRF
-401 DFRQITDEII
+401 DYRQITDTII
-411 ESIKNVGLT
+411 ESIKNVGIT
-420 HKNTLDETFKIA
+420 HKATLDETYKLA
-432 QITALEEVATKRE
+432 QISALEEVQGKRE
-445 NLTEEHRNYSVLKQF
+445 LLAEEHRNYTALKQF
-460 VWEYVKIND
+460 VWEYVKISED
-469 DAKKE
+469 IKRE
-474 QEQEKLQNT
+474 QEQEKQQT
-483 FITTQKPKLEKIHK
+483 AFITSQKPELEKVQVLIK
-497 LLVEISQKIKQLETE
+497 GISEKIIQLEKE

-561 SEAKN
+561 SEAKK
-566 EEKALH
+566 EEKLLN
-572 ESFQDLNT
+572 ESFQNLNA
-580 KLASANV
+580 KLASADV
-587 LLANAIAKIATF
+587 LLKNAIAKIATF
-599 NEQILAIKE
+599 NEQISSIKV

-623 GNTDIID
+623 GNTEIID
-630 DQIKII
+630 AQIKAI
-636 ETQQNAL
+636 ELQQNAL

-649 AAKLKDLQN
+649 AEKLKDLQS
-658 LYRLCSSTKVLQGE
+658 LYRLCSATRILQSD
-672 YFLLIT
+672 YNLLVIKI
-678 QLKELY
+678 KELY
-684 SGTSFEKEYNDIQT
+684 GGANFEKEYNDIQT
-698 GFVKTQANI
+698 WFVKTQANI
-707 QFSTKII
+707 QSSNKT
-714 KDIKEEI
+714 IKELKDELL
-721 SPKQKTFDTEQVNL
+721 PKQKTFETDRVAL
-735 ENQVKLVGFEDLK
+735 ESQVKLVGFEDLK
-748 TCQLAILNSEN
+748 SCQAAILSSEN

-764 EKKQALL
+764 DKKQALL
-771 LVIQTLVEQI
+771 LAIQTLIEQI
-781 KDHQKD
+781 KEQQCE
-787 LDEVKLKDDGSVE
+787 LDKIQAKDDVSVALE
-800 LNTLIT
+800 TLLAKQTETNTL
-806 QEHDTKAKQEEI
+806 QEQV

-823 EIAVNLVTQTQ
+823 EISVNLATQNQ
-834 TKAAIK
+834 TKEAI
-840 QLQTQLQ
+840 QRLQAQLQ

-859 GKYIGNADGK
+859 EKYIGSADGK

-881 RLMALT
+881 RLMALA
-887 NRRLTDLSDR
+887 NRRLVDLSDR

-902 PGEQEEDELMI
+902 PGEQDEDELMI
-913 VDLYMGNERRSV
+913 VDQYMGNERRSV

-945 DLASKNIKLE
+945 DLASKNIKLD

-994 VESIKERITTQ
+994 VESIKERIATQ
-1005 IRLERNNRGFSRIVI
+1005 IRLERNNRGFSQII
-1020 Q
+1020 IK